1 MCEPKDSDFMLFFQI
16 QIFYNSS
23 IDVETSTDHQ

>member
-16 QIFYNSS
+16 PILYNSS